1 MDQSEANR
9 FALNKNNKQGLSI
22 QVNNDQKQNKA
33 SNQTHDVKK
42 LSKTKLN
49 LQDDEPVMY
58 KKPENTQENY
68 NKNFNAKYGKA
79 IIPNNNNEEMIYADN
94 LNINNQ
100 ISPNKFKTTKFG
112 FVPTT
117 IICPHCHN
125 NTLTVIQE
133 SFNCGT
139 CFVFILAIVLIPIL
153 IILAAI
159 TGCKSTH
166 YNHMCNCDCCCC
178 GTGTCDCRCC
188 FDSYH
193 YCQHCGKEI
202 GRRNS
207 CIEICPCFD
216 CC

>member
-1 MDQSEANR
+1 M
-9 FALNKNNKQGLSI
+9 I
-22 QVNNDQKQNKA
+22 QLLDAMICQN
-33 SNQTHDVKK
+33 TVKGWRVVGVIV
-42 LSKTKLN
+42 TI
-49 LQDDEPVMY
+49 
-58 KKPENTQENY
+58 
-68 NKNFNAKYGKA
+68 AK
-79 IIPNNNNEEMIYADN
+79 
-94 LNINNQ
+94 
-100 ISPNKFKTTKFG
+100 
-112 FVPTT
+112 
-117 IICPHCHN
+117 
-125 NTLTVIQE
+125 
-133 SFNCGT
+133 
-139 CFVFILAIVLIPIL
+139 VLIPIL